1 MGKIDENNEN
11 YSPKAIEVRGAR
23 MNNLKNIDVDV
34 PLNKFVAICG
44 VSGSGKSTLAMDVL
58 YAEGSRR
65 YLQALST
72 YTRRRLTQSARPVV
86 DSIRYLP
93 SAVALRQR
101 PIVPGV
107 RSTIGTM
114 SEILN
119 VLRLS
124 FSRLGSHMCPNGHRI
139 EPTLEIA
146 QFNRLICPICKEV
159 FSPLSAEDFAFN
171 SRGACPDCHGTGEK
185 EEIND
190 EALIGDINK
199 TIREG
204 AVLGWRVPGAHLQ
217 APTAE
222 AWGIPIDIPYKDL
235 TDKQKDFVLH
245 GKKEEK
251 IPVTFNMP
259 DGRTHTLK
267 AQYMNAADAVIY
279 AFSKTDSEKTRAML
293 AEKYFHIG
301 KCTTCNGSRF
311 APHLMGTLLCG
322 KNIAEVC
329 AMPLTDLKTFA
340 ESVPMN
346 LDNKMRPM
354 AEKLMGELIEGL
366 EPLIELG
373 LSYLSLDR
381 SGGSL
386 STGELQRIQLART
399 LKNET
404 TGVLYVLDEP
414 SIGLHPG
421 NIEGL
426 LNVFKNL
433 LSQGNSLIVVDH
445 DIDILK
451 KANYLIE
458 IGPLAGKSGGT
469 IISKGT
475 VEEVSNSENSIISG
489 FLSGREKLI
498 VRENLAKTEKQIKI
512 HIGSIY
518 TLKDLEVSIPTGKI
532 TAVTGVSGSG
542 KTTLILDCLIPAIK
556 SVIKKEKLP
565 SHIKSIE
572 HSGIKK
578 LVVVDA
584 VPVGKNTRSTLATY
598 SGIFDEIRNIFASL
612 PEAKK
617 KKWDA
622 GNFSYNVE
630 KGACPS
636 CGGTGQISLDIQYLP
651 EMDLTCP
658 DCIGRRYNE
667 ETLNVKWNGYS
678 IADVLELSVEEAV
691 DVFKGY
697 PLIEA
702 KLQSLAGLGLG
713 YLKLGEPTPQLS
725 GGEAQRLKL
734 VSEMGKNQ
742 KGTLFV
748 FDEPTTGL
756 HPKDIRMLLKVFD
769 SLIESGGTVIVIEH
783 DLDMIANAD
792 YVIDMGPYGGNDGG
806 KVVAAGKPCEICK
819 NQNSLTGKHLKKY
832 VEKYG
837 LNW

>member
-1 MGKIDENNEN
+1 MNSNNKN
-11 YSPKAIEVRGAR
+11 YLPTSIEVKGAR
-23 MNNLKNIDVDV
+23 MNNLKNIDVNV
-34 PLNKFVAICG
+34 PLNEFVAICG

-72 YTRRRLTQSARPVV
+72 YTRRRLTQNARPVV
-86 DSIRYLP
+86 DSIKYLP

-107 RSTIGTM
+107 RSTVGTM

-119 VLRLS
+119 VLRLA
-124 FSRLGSHMCPNGHRI
+124 FSRLGSHMCPHGHSI

-146 QFNRLICPICKEV
+146 QFNRLTCPVCGEV

-190 EALIGDINK
+190 ESLIGDVNK

-217 APTAE
+217 MPTAE
-222 AWGIPIDIPYKDL
+222 AWGIPLDIPFKDL
-235 TDKQKDFVLH
+235 TSEQKEFVLH
-245 GKKEEK
+245 GKKDVK

-259 DGRTHTLK
+259 DGRTHTLE
-267 AQYMNAADAVIY
+267 AQYLNAADAVIH
-279 AFSKTDSEKTRAML
+279 AFTKTDSEKTRAML

-301 KCTTCNGSRF
+301 KCHTCNGSRF

-329 AMPLTDLKTFA
+329 ALPLCELKEFA
-340 ESVPMN
+340 KKVPLN
-346 LDNKMRPM
+346 LEEKMRPM

-373 LSYLSLDR
+373 LSYLSLNR
-381 SGGSL
+381 GGGTL

-414 SIGLHPG
+414 SIGLHPS

-426 LNVFKNL
+426 LNVFNNL
-433 LSQGNSLIVVDH
+433 LKQGNSLIVVDH
-445 DIDILK
+445 DIDIIK
-451 KANYLIE
+451 KSDSLIE
-458 IGPLAGKSGGT
+458 IGYGAGKAGGT
-469 IISKGT
+469 IISQGS
-475 VEEVSNSENSIISG
+475 VEEVCNNENSIIG
-489 FLSGREKLI
+489 GYLSGKEKLI
-498 VRENLAKTEKQIKI
+498 VRENNNKTNKQINMS
-512 HIGSIY
+512 IGSIY
-518 TLKDLEVSIPTGKI
+518 TLNDVEVSIPTNKI
-532 TAVTGVSGSG
+532 TAITGVSGSG

-556 SVIKKEKLP
+556 ATIKKESLP
-565 SHIKSIE
+565 SHVKSIDTT
-572 HSGIKK
+572 GIKK

-598 SGIFDEIRNIFASL
+598 SGIFDEIRDIFASL
-612 PEAKK
+612 SESKK
-617 KKWDA
+617 RRWDA

-636 CGGTGQISLDIQYLP
+636 CSGTGQISLDIQYLP

-658 DCIGRRYNE
+658 DCGGRRYNE
-667 ETLNVKWNGYS
+667 EILNVKWNDYS
-678 IADVLELSVEEAV
+678 IADVLDLSVEDAV
-691 DVFKGY
+691 SVFKDY
-697 PLIEA
+697 PSISS

-756 HPKDIRMLLKVFD
+756 HPKDIRMLLQVFD
-769 SLIESGGTVIVIEH
+769 SLLKEGGTIIVIEH
-783 DLDMIANAD
+783 DLDMIANSD
-792 YVIDMGPYGGNDGG
+792 YVIDMGPGGGNDGG
-806 KVVAAGKPCEICK
+806 KIVALGKPCEICK
-819 NQNSLTGKHLKKY
+819 NKDSLTGKHLKEYVKKY
-832 VEKYG
+832 D
-837 LNW
+837 LDW

>member
-1 MGKIDENNEN
+1 MEVNNYIPHKI
-11 YSPKAIEVRGAR
+11 KVRGAK
-23 MNNLKNIDVDV
+23 MNNLKNVNVDI
-34 PLNKFVAICG
+34 PLNQFVAICG
-44 VSGSGKSTLAMDVL
+44 VSGSGKSTIAMDVL

-86 DSIRYLP
+86 DSISYLP

-107 RSTIGTM
+107 RSTLGTM

-124 FSRLGSHMCPNGHRI
+124 FSRLGSHICPNGHRI
-139 EPTLEIA
+139 DPTIEIA
-146 QFNRLICPICKEV
+146 GFNRLTCPTCGEV

-190 EALIGDINK
+190 EALIGDVNK

-235 TDKQKDFVLH
+235 TDEQKDFVLH

-251 IPVTFNMP
+251 IAVTFNMP

-267 AQYMNAADAVIY
+267 AQYMNAADAVTY
-279 AFSKTDSEKTRAML
+279 AFNKTDSEKTRTMM

-301 KCTTCNGSRF
+301 KCTTCHGSRF
-311 APHLMGTLLCG
+311 APHLMNTLLCG

-329 AMPLTDLKTFA
+329 ALPLSDLKDFA
-340 ESVPMN
+340 LEVPNN
-346 LDNKMRPM
+346 LPEVIRPM
-354 AEKLMGELIEGL
+354 AEKLIGELIEGL
-366 EPLIELG
+366 DPLLELG

-381 SGGSL
+381 AGGTL

-414 SIGLHPG
+414 SIGLHPS

-426 LNVFKNL
+426 LNVFDKL
-433 LSQGNSLIVVDH
+433 LKQGNSLIVVDH

-451 KANYLIE
+451 KADHLIE
-458 IGPLAGKSGGT
+458 IGPGAGIHGGE
-469 IISKGT
+469 IISEGT
-475 VEEVSNSENSIISG
+475 VEEVTNKDNSIISG
-489 FLSGREKLI
+489 YLSGSANLI
-498 VRENLAKTEKQIKI
+498 VRENKNKIDKQITLNV
-512 HIGSIY
+512 GNIY
-518 TLKDLEVSIPTGKI
+518 TLKDLEVSIPLGKL

-556 SVIKKEKLP
+556 SVIKKENLP
-565 SHIKSIE
+565 MHIKEIE
-572 HSGIKK
+572 QSGIKK

-598 SGIFDEIRNIFASL
+598 SGIFDDIRNIFASTE
-612 PEAKK
+612 EAIK

-622 GNFSYNVE
+622 GYFSYNIE
-630 KGACPS
+630 KGACTS
-636 CGGTGQISLDIQYLP
+636 CSGTGEISLDIQYLP
-651 EMDLTCP
+651 DMDLTCP
-658 DCIGRRYNE
+658 ECLGRRYRKKILE
-667 ETLNVKWNGYS
+667 IQWNGYS
-678 IADVLELSVEEAV
+678 IADILDLSVEDAIE
-691 DVFKGY
+691 VFKEY
-697 PLIEA
+697 PAIA
-702 KLQSLAGLGLG
+702 SKLQSLTGLGLG

-756 HPKDIRMLLKVFD
+756 HPKDIRMLLNVFD
-769 SLIESGGTVIVIEH
+769 SLLASGGTVIVIEH
-783 DLDMIANAD
+783 DLDMISNAD
-792 YVIDMGPYGGNDGG
+792 YVIDMGPGGGIHGG
-806 KVVAAGKPCEICK
+806 KIVASGIPSDICK
-819 NQNSLTGKHLKKY
+819 CPESLTGKHLKEY
-832 VEKYG
+832 VQKYG
-837 LNW
+837 YDW